1 MYMIR
6 DYFSEVEK
14 KLEEI
19 KWLIKKKTIEFNL
32 VSEEMGII
40 KGKIVFV
47 NNNGLDFR
55 ELVSEEHTDYRFH
68 FMNGDNRLIYRWD
81 SAPHHKEIA
90 SFPFHLHTPEGV
102 MECDRVNLIE
112 VIDIIKTLML
122 KSILETMEKGE

>member
-1 MYMIR
+1 MIR

-19 KWLIKKKTIEFNL
+19 KWLIKKKNIEFNL

-47 NNNGLDFR
+47 NNNALDFR

-68 FMNGDNRLIYRWD
+68 FMNGNNRLIYRWD
-81 SAPHHKEIA
+81 SAPQHKEIA
-90 SFPFHLHTPEGV
+90 SFPFHLHIPDGV
-102 MECDRVNLIE
+102 RECDKVNLIE
-112 VIDIIKTLML
+112 AIDIIKMLML
-122 KSILETMEKGE
+122 KAVNY

>member
-1 MYMIR
+1 MIR
-6 DYFSEVEK
+6 EYFSEVEK

-19 KWLIKKKTIEFNL
+19 KWLIKKKNIELNL

-47 NNNGLDFR
+47 NNNALDFR

-68 FMNGDNRLIYRWD
+68 FMNGNKRLIYRWD
-81 SAPHHKEIA
+81 SAPHHKEIT

-102 MECDRVNLIE
+102 RECDKVSLIE
-112 VIDIIKTLML
+112 VVEIIKALM
-122 KSILETMEKGE
+122 TKGGIE

>member
-1 MYMIR
+1 MIR
-6 DYFSEVEK
+6 EYFSEVEK

-19 KWLIKKKTIEFNL
+19 KWLIKKKNIELNL

-47 NNNGLDFR
+47 NNNALDFR

-68 FMNGDNRLIYRWD
+68 FMNGNKRLIYRWD
-81 SAPHHKEIA
+81 SAPHHKEIT

-102 MECDRVNLIE
+102 RECDKVNLIE
-112 VIDIIKTLML
+112 VVDIIKVMMT
-122 KSILETMEKGE
+122 KRGIE

>member
-1 MYMIR
+1 MIR

-47 NNNGLDFR
+47 DNYALDFR
-55 ELVSEEHTDYRFH
+55 ELVLEEHTDYRFH
-68 FMNGDNRLIYRWD
+68 FMNGNNRLITRWD
-81 SAPHHKEIA
+81 SAPHHKEITT
-90 SFPFHLHTPEGV
+90 FPFHLHTPEGV
-102 MECDRVNLIE
+102 RECDKVNLIE
-112 VIDIIKTLML
+112 VVDIVKALI
-122 KSILETMEKGE
+122 SKGGVERK